1 MGIFLFFVS
10 IFLPVAINQMAGHV
24 AGQAAAQSAAGVAP
38 TRDQVL
44 SAIATRVT
52 TQSQSPVSAIVTSL
66 LELVEVGPTTVGPDG
81 KATVI
86 VKETTP
92 SNQRATN
99 KSVKL
104 VFAPT
109 SDKEKWN
116 WEQFEDNRRLYP
128 VDRLFPY
135 VKTQL
140 DKLRAEVN
148 SALAAHLDAMT
159 KEGESATKVLET
171 VKALLKSDPAP
182 LGPVTQARAA
192 LAEAKKG
199 TEIEAIA
206 MAHRELENA
215 IGPVLQLG
223 ETYNDLKANDAY
235 LRLHE
240 ELKAAHGLIA
250 TTRENYFKKVDT
262 FNDEIRRLPYALVAY
277 GMEYTKIEPKLRQE

>member
-1 MGIFLFFVS
+1 L
-10 IFLPVAINQMAGHV
+10 LPAGINQV
-24 AGQAAAQSAAGVAP
+24 AGQAAAQSAGGKAP

-44 SAIATRVT
+44 SSIATRVT
-52 TQSQSPVSAIVTSL
+52 TQSQSPVSAVVTSL
-66 LELVEVGPTTVGPDG
+66 LELIEVGPATVGPDG
-81 KATVI
+81 KVTVI

-92 SNQRATN
+92 SNQRATK
-99 KSVKL
+99 KSIKL
-104 VFAPT
+104 VFVPT

-135 VKTQL
+135 AKTQL

-159 KEGESATKVLET
+159 KEGEAATKVLET
-171 VKALLKSDPAP
+171 AKAVIRSEPAP

-192 LAEAKKG
+192 LVEARKG
-199 TEIEAIA
+199 TEVEAIA

-215 IGPVLQLG
+215 IVAVLQLG

-235 LRLHE
+235 LRLFE
-240 ELKAAHGLIA
+240 ELKAAQGLIA
-250 TTRENYFKKVDT
+250 TTRENYFKKVET

>member
-10 IFLPVAINQMAGHV
+10 VFLPLGIHEA
-24 AGQAAAQSAAGVAP
+24 AGQAAAQAAGGTAP
-38 TRDQVL
+38 SRDQVL
-44 SAIATRVT
+44 SSIATRVT
-52 TQSQSPVSAIVTSL
+52 SQSQSPVSAIVTSL
-66 LELVEVGPTTVGPDG
+66 LELIEVGPTTVGPDG
-81 KATVI
+81 KVTAI

-99 KSVKL
+99 KSVRL

-135 VKTQL
+135 AKTQL
-140 DKLRAEVN
+140 DKLRAEVG
-148 SALAAHLDAMT
+148 SALTAHLDAMT
-159 KEGESATKVLET
+159 KEGDAAAKLLET
-171 VKALLKSDPAP
+171 AKAVIKSDPPP

-192 LAEAKKG
+192 LAEARKG

-206 MAHRELENA
+206 NAHRELENA

-240 ELKAAHGLIA
+240 ELKAAQGLI
-250 TTRENYFKKVDT
+250 TTSRENYFKRVET

>member
-10 IFLPVAINQMAGHV
+10 ILVAVGMN
-24 AGQAAAQSAAGVAP
+24 QAAPQTAAGPAP

-44 SAIATRVT
+44 SSIATRVT

-66 LELVEVGPTTVGPDG
+66 LELIEVGAITVGPDG
-81 KATVI
+81 KATAI

-99 KSVKL
+99 KSARL

-135 VKTQL
+135 AKAQL
-140 DKLRAEVN
+140 DKLRAEAN

-159 KEGESATKVLET
+159 KEGEAAAKLLET
-171 VKALLKSDPAP
+171 AKAVIKSEPPP
-182 LGPVTQARAA
+182 LGPVTQARSA
-192 LAEAKKG
+192 LAEARKG

-206 MAHRELENA
+206 NAHRELENA
-215 IGPVLQLG
+215 IAPVLQLG

-240 ELKAAHGLIA
+240 ELKAAQGLIA
-250 TTRENYFKKVDT
+250 TTRENYFKKVET